1 MSRLPIIDVF
11 AWEALDSRGKPTVG
25 CEVTVAGGARGR
37 AIVPSGAST
46 GSHEAVELRDRDD
59 RYSGDGTRA
68 AVRSVNVELQSAVLG
83 EDARDQSRID
93 AILEGLDPDPALS
106 TVGANAVLAVSLA
119 TLQATAGAE
128 CVPLWYH
135 LSGGDPLIPM
145 PMVNIVSGG
154 AHAGGLL
161 DIQDVL
167 VVPIGARSFAEALE
181 WASRVRRA
189 TGALLNARGGSATLV
204 ADEGGLS
211 GALGDN
217 AAALSLVVDGI
228 TGAGFAPG
236 TDVAIAIDFAAN
248 QMWTGSAY
256 ALRAEHRE
264 LSPAEWFTTVLGWC
278 DQYPIVSVEDVL
290 IEDDW
295 VGWAEVSSA
304 LAAKTQVLGDDF
316 FATNHERLTRAVQE
330 GIANAVLV
338 KPNQAGSVSRA
349 QRVLE
354 TAQAS
359 GYSTVVSARSGDTE
373 DTWLADLAVG
383 WRAGQIKVGST
394 MRSERTA
401 KWNRL
406 LEIEARAGERAIFA
420 GRSALAPVNAP
431 ERGGDSAGNLH
442 SPARH

>member
-1 MSRLPIIDVF
+1 MPALPIVDVF
-11 AWEALDSRGKPTVG
+11 AWEALDSRGRPTVG
-25 CEVTVAGGARGR
+25 CEVVVAGGAHGR

-46 GSHEAVELRDRDD
+46 GSHEAVELRDGDA
-59 RYSGDGTRA
+59 RYLGNGTRA
-68 AVRSVNVELQSAVLG
+68 AVRSVNDRLRSAVRG
-83 EDARDQSRID
+83 EDARDQCRID
-93 AILEGLDPDPALS
+93 AILEELDPDPALS

-119 TLQATAGAE
+119 TLQAAAAAE
-128 CVPLWYH
+128 GIALWSC
-135 LSGGDPLIPM
+135 LSGGNPLLPM

-167 VVPIGARSFAEALE
+167 VVPIGAHSFAEAIE
-181 WASRVRRA
+181 WAARVRHA
-189 TGALLNARGGSATLV
+189 TGGLLNARGGSATLV
-204 ADEGGLS
+204 ADEGGLA

-228 TGAGFAPG
+228 VEAGLAPG
-236 TDVAIAIDFAAN
+236 RDVAIAIDFAAN
-248 QMWTGSAY
+248 QLWTGSAY
-256 ALRAEHRE
+256 ALRAEQRE
-264 LSPAEWFTTVLGWC
+264 LSPAEWLATVVSWC
-278 DQYPIVSVEDVL
+278 DRYPIVSVEDVL

-304 LAAKTQVLGDDF
+304 LAATTQVIGDDL
-316 FATNHERLTRAVQE
+316 FATNHDRLTRAVRE

-349 QRVLE
+349 RRVLD
-354 TAQAS
+354 TARAS
-359 GYSTVVSARSGDTE
+359 GYSTIVSARSGDTE

-394 MRSERTA
+394 QRSERTA

-406 LEIEARAGERAIFA
+406 LEIEARAGDRAIFA
-420 GRSALAPVNAP
+420 GGSALAPNGQK
-431 ERGGDSAGNLH
+431 R
-442 SPARH
+442 